1 MVWHH
6 RGPRLL
12 RTRGSARLRIARR
25 TTWTVLIGS
34 LVGFAVLVGSPVDDG
49 LRLLRDLILYNL
61 VHLAA
66 ACLCWWPSAAT
77 RSSVRAWRLLAVA
90 TVFATAGN
98 VCATLTPDAPGLLT
112 PTLSD
117 ELHLAFYPVAS
128 IAVILL
134 ALRPPPPAGT
144 RRVARRAD
152 GRARL
157 GRRRRGARPRTDA
170 AARPVDVGPVDHPP
184 RLSGGRSD
192 PADLTVLIVLGTV
205 GGVTRPR
212 VDPRLALLAAGLGL
226 HLVTDLTYL
235 LLDPAGHDRDGGP
248 VALGWL
254 SALAVLA
261 TAACHR
267 DTTRHPDRDT
277 PAELD
282 GSTTAVAPT
291 LSGLAALAVLVAG
304 CRTTLPPAAAELA
317 AACLLIALLRTALT
331 LRQLRALPA
340 ARREARTDPL
350 TDLANRRHLQEH
362 CTGLLARPDA
372 APVSLLMIDLD
383 DFKIVNDRHGHLAG
397 DLVLAQ
403 VAARLGAVIRDRDL
417 LGRLGGDEF
426 VALLPNTTPGQAQ
439 LVAQRMQ
446 AELATPIT
454 VAGHEIHVGA
464 SIGISTAARPGSTAT
479 SLFHAADT
487 AMYRAKNTHTGT
499 TVAETTDNGDNL
511 THRDTLARSY
521 TRS

>member
-1 MVWHH
+1 M
-6 RGPRLL
+6 
-12 RTRGSARLRIARR
+12 
-25 TTWTVLIGS
+25 
-34 LVGFAVLVGSPVDDG
+34 
-49 LRLLRDLILYNL
+49 
-61 VHLAA
+61 LA
-66 ACLCWWPSAAT
+66 
-77 RSSVRAWRLLAVA
+77 
-90 TVFATAGN
+90 
-98 VCATLTPDAPGLLT
+98 
-112 PTLSD
+112 
-117 ELHLAFYPVAS
+117 
-128 IAVILL
+128 
-134 ALRPPPPAGT
+134 
-144 RRVARRAD
+144 
-152 GRARL
+152 
-157 GRRRRGARPRTDA
+157 
-170 AARPVDVGPVDHPP
+170 
-184 RLSGGRSD
+184 
-192 PADLTVLIVLGTV
+192 TV

-235 LLDPAGHDRDGGP
+235 LLNPAGHDRDGGP

-291 LSGLAALAVLVAG
+291 LSGLAALAVLMAG

-372 APVSLLMIDLD
+372 APVSLLMVDLN

-426 VALLPNTTPGQAQ
+426 VALLPSTTPRQAQ

-446 AELATPIT
+446 AKLAPPIT
-454 VAGHEIHVGA
+454 VAGHQIHVGA

-479 SLFHAADT
+479 SLFHAADA
-487 AMYRAKNTHTGT
+487 AMYRAKNTAPARRPPRPPT
-499 TVAETTDNGDNL
+499 TATISPAATPSPGVAHGPDPDGRPSPHPAESTRAVPASVAPPPTAIPATSWSAKPAL
-511 THRDTLARSY
+511 AAARRRIHRRRASASGPAPTQA
-521 TRS
+521 

>member
-12 RTRGSARLRIARR
+12 CTRGSARLRIARR
-25 TTWTVLIGS
+25 TTWTVLVGS
-34 LVGFAVLVGSPVDDG
+34 LVGFAVLVGSPMDDG

-98 VCATLTPDAPGLLT
+98 VCATLTPDAPGLLS

-134 ALRPPPPAGT
+134 AYDHRRRPAPAGWL
-144 RRVARRAD
+144 D
-152 GRARL
+152 GLMVGLAS
-157 GRRRRGARPRTDA
+157 AAVA
-170 AARPVDVGPVDHPP
+170 AALVLAPMLRRDSSTSAQAITHLAYPA
-184 RLSGGRSD
+184 
-192 PADLTVLIVLGTV
+192 ADLTLLIVLIVLATV

-212 VDPRLALLAAGLGL
+212 VDPRLALLAVGLGL

-254 SALAVLA
+254 SAVAVLA

-267 DTTRHPDRDT
+267 ETTRHPDRDT
-277 PAELD
+277 PAKLD

-304 CRTTLPPAAAELA
+304 CRTTLPPAADELA

-372 APVSLLMIDLD
+372 APVSLLMIDLN

-454 VAGHEIHVGA
+454 LAGHQVHVGA

-499 TVAETTDNGDNL
+499 TVAETTDNGDNF